1 MKGLAGKTAIVTG
14 GGSGI
19 GEAIV
24 MRLAQ
29 EGCRVA
35 LFDIN
40 EEAGEK
46 SAAGCTAWLP
56 AAMAA
61 TAEVV
66 VFKTD
71 ITNFD
76 AVQDSVAAAE
86 DALGPVWML
95 VNCAGWDAPSPFLT
109 QEPEL
114 WHKIINLNLYG
125 PLYMHY
131 AVCKRMSARGE
142 GRVINIASDAGRVGT
157 SNEAVYSA
165 CKGGTISFTKSMA
178 RELAKNNVLVNVICP
193 GPTDTPAMEAVVGSG
208 PDAAKWKESMARG
221 VPLRRMG
228 APGDYPGIVA
238 FLGSED
244 AGYITGQTIS
254 VSGGLSMS

>member
-40 EEAGEK
+40 AKAGEEVAV
-46 SAAGCTAWLP
+46 AAEG
-56 AAMAA
+56 
-61 TAEVV
+61 EVV

-76 AVQDSVAAAE
+76 AVQGSVAAE
-86 DALGPVWML
+86 EEALGPVWML

-125 PLYMHY
+125 PLYMHH

-178 RELAKNNVLVNVICP
+178 RELAKTNVLVNAICP

-208 PDAAKWKESMARG
+208 PEAAKWKESMARG

>member
-1 MKGLAGKTAIVTG
+1 MNGLAGKAAIVTG

-40 EEAGEK
+40 EEAGEEVAA
-46 SAAGCTAWLP
+46 AAGG
-56 AAMAA
+56 
-61 TAEVV
+61 EVV

-86 DALGPVWML
+86 DALGPLWML

-131 AVCKRMSARGE
+131 AVCKRMAARGE

-165 CKGGTISFTKSMA
+165 CKGGTISYTKSMA
-178 RELAKNNVLVNVICP
+178 RELAKTNVLVNAICP
-193 GPTDTPAMEAVVGSG
+193 GPTETPAMEAVVGSG
-208 PDAAKWKESMARG
+208 PEAAKWKESMARG

>member
-1 MKGLAGKTAIVTG
+1 
-14 GGSGI
+14 
-19 GEAIV
+19 

-46 SAAGCTAWLP
+46 V
-56 AAMAA
+56 AMAA

>member
-40 EEAGEK
+40 AEAGEEVAV
-46 SAAGCTAWLP
+46 AAEG
-56 AAMAA
+56 
-61 TAEVV
+61 EVV

-76 AVQDSVAAAE
+76 AVQGSVAAAE
-86 DALGPVWML
+86 EALGPVWML

-125 PLYMHY
+125 PLYMHH

-178 RELAKNNVLVNVICP
+178 RELAKTNVLVNAICP

-208 PDAAKWKESMARG
+208 PEAAKWKESMARG

>member
-40 EEAGEK
+40 AKAGEEVAV
-46 SAAGCTAWLP
+46 AAEG
-56 AAMAA
+56 
-61 TAEVV
+61 EVV

-76 AVQDSVAAAE
+76 AVQGSVAAAE
-86 DALGPVWML
+86 EALGPVWML

-125 PLYMHY
+125 PLYMHH

-178 RELAKNNVLVNVICP
+178 RELAKTNVLVNAICP

-208 PDAAKWKESMARG
+208 PEAAKWKESMARG